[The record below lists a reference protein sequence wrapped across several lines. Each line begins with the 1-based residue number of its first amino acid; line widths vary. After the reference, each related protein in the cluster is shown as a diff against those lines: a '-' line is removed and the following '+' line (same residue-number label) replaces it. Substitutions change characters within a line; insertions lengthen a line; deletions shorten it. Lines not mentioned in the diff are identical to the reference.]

1 MAGVNSATAVRHD
14 AELIAETLQGRSESF
29 GELVRKYQDRLYNS
43 VLHTMGNVEEARDVA
58 QEAMVQ
64 AFLNLANFR
73 SSSAFYTW
81 LYRIAF
87 NMAISRLRRRRVLAS
102 LDYGREST
110 GMEPIDWGPAPCER
124 LEREERCQCVRQAI
138 TTLAEEQRAVL
149 VLREME
155 GLQYDA
161 IAEILN
167 LPVGTVRSR
176 LHRARMQLRETLI
189 GC

>member
-1 MAGVNSATAVRHD
+1 MAGINSAAAVCHD
-14 AELIAETLQGRSESF
+14 AELIAETLQGRSEAF

-43 VLHTMGNVEEARDVA
+43 VLHTVGNVEEARDVV
-58 QEAMVQ
+58 QEALVQ
-64 AFLNLANFR
+64 AFQSLGSFR
-73 SSSAFYTW
+73 NSSAFYTW

-87 NMAISRLRRRRVLAS
+87 NTAISRLRRKRNLAS
-102 LDYGREST
+102 LEYGREST
-110 GMEPIDWGPAPCER
+110 GREPIDWGPAPSER

-138 TTLAEEQRAVL
+138 TGLTEEQRAVL